1 MYAHDVPIYTNDEVD
16 IPRGDDVDS
25 CNDPVTDWNRR
36 KRHEINVE
44 AYERVAADRLD
55 GVEAKE
61 SSRDSLYCY
70 SGGGGARRA

>member
-36 KRHEINVE
+36 ERHEINVE
-44 AYERVAADRLD
+44 AYERVAAGSVGRRR
-55 GVEAKE
+55 GE
-61 SSRDSLYCY
+61 
-70 SGGGGARRA
+70 GIFARFVILL